1 MLFNSYVFLFGF
13 LPVLYGLYRLV
24 VGTRWAPLA
33 PLLFLAFSLIFYG
46 WHRPEYLLLVLV
58 SVAVNYAL
66 CEQMNRQA
74 IKTRPSLR
82 RVVMIL
88 VVLFN
93 LALLGYFKYAG
104 FFLHEVERLSGWTT
118 SFEQMALP
126 LAISFF
132 TFQQIGYAVDIYT
145 GRAHKVGFLKYFLF
159 VLFFPQ
165 LIAGPICRGSELL
178 PQLRRLGVRR
188 RETANLVVGLTVI
201 AIGLFKKTVIADTI
215 GGETDRLFAL
225 AADGGSVD
233 LLVGWAAALCFT
245 FQIYFDFSGYSD
257 IALGLARLF
266 GVRLPINF
274 FSPYK
279 AHNISDF
286 WRRWHITLSRFLR
299 DHIYIPLGGNRAS
312 QGRTLANL
320 FTVMVLGG
328 LWHGAGWTFVCW
340 GGLHGAYLAINH
352 LWRRSAAARRVAALP
367 GARAGSIAVTFLA
380 VVAAWVLFR
389 AETLDQAI
397 AVYEGM
403 MGLNGVHLP
412 WRVADLLGIAGTDGF
427 LQSRYISAVQTVQLW
442 AQIVGL
448 TAFVWLAPNTYQLVG
463 RGRFIQTY
471 SRTPWDWS
479 APSGRAPLGGGRQRL
494 RATASTGVIA
504 GALFAAAAL
513 AILSGGEE
521 FLYFEF

>member
-13 LPVLYGLYRLV
+13 LPTLYVLYRLV

-33 PLLFLAFSLIFYG
+33 PLLFLGFSLIFYG
-46 WHRPEYLLLVLV
+46 WHRPEYLLLVLA
-58 SVAVNYAL
+58 SVAVNYLL
-66 CEQMNRQA
+66 CEQMDRPA
-74 IKTRPSLR
+74 IKTRPPLR
-82 RVVMIL
+82 RAVMIG

-104 FFLHEVERLSGWTT
+104 FFLDEIERLSGWTT

-132 TFQQIGYAVDIYT
+132 TFQQIGYAVDIYV

-165 LIAGPICRGSELL
+165 LIAGPICRGSELM

-188 RETANLVVGLTVI
+188 REAENLVVGLTVI
-201 AIGLFKKTVIADTI
+201 AIGLFKKTVIADSI

-225 AADGGSVD
+225 ASNGGSVD
-233 LLVGWAAALCFT
+233 LLAGWAAALCFT

-266 GVRLPINF
+266 GIRLPINF

-312 QGRTLANL
+312 EARTLANL
-320 FTVMVLGG
+320 VTVMVLGG
-328 LWHGAGWTFVCW
+328 LWHGAGWTFVLW
-340 GGLHGAYLAINH
+340 GATHGGYLAVNH
-352 LWRRSAAARRVAALP
+352 LWRRSAVGRRVAALP
-367 GARAGSIAVTFLA
+367 GARIGSIALTFLT
-380 VVAAWVLFR
+380 VVVAWVLFR
-389 AETLDQAI
+389 AETTDQALAI
-397 AVYEGM
+397 YRGM
-403 MGLNGVHLP
+403 LGVNGIDVP
-412 WRVADLLGIAGTDGF
+412 WRIAELLGIGGADGF
-427 LQSRYISAVQTVQLW
+427 LRSRYISATETVQLW
-442 AQIVGL
+442 AQIGAL

-471 SRTPWDWS
+471 SRTPWDWA
-479 APSGRAPLGGGRQRL
+479 APSGRAPLGGAGLRL
-494 RATASTGVIA
+494 HPTLSTGLLA
-504 GALFAAAAL
+504 GALFAIASL